1 MQRYDFL
8 STYCLR
14 YPPFWPRKGLC
25 GERNIRSWRK
35 EITTG
40 SRSVAFYTLPPHL
53 LMLKVRMIY
62 TPYYISRQQRL
73 LGNEKVGIR
82 SYKRWKCS
90 EKSLILARKRK
101 VSYVFIVKG
110 RSCSHDENLNKRGL
124 PAQSWKL
131 ISHFWG
137 LKAPHFESQF
147 VIVASSFSSF
157 LYLGACYG
165 YFAKRER
172 NKIGKIQSWKIR
184 KQILSLPKIVYRK
197 H

>member
-62 TPYYISRQQRL
+62 TPYYILRQQRL

-101 VSYVFIVKG
+101 VSYVFIVSVRLYHRDG
-110 RSCSHDENLNKRGL
+110 TSLRSWWKRLTLTKERFVDESEVTQDLVVQAFF
-124 PAQSWKL
+124 PT
-131 ISHFWG
+131 
-137 LKAPHFESQF
+137 
-147 VIVASSFSSF
+147 
-157 LYLGACYG
+157 
-165 YFAKRER
+165 
-172 NKIGKIQSWKIR
+172 
-184 KQILSLPKIVYRK
+184 
-197 H
+197 

>member
-90 EKSLILARKRK
+90 EKSLILAHRHK
-101 VSYVFIVKG
+101 VDKVFIV
-110 RSCSHDENLNKRGL
+110 RTQTYAHDEKFV
-124 PAQSWKL
+124 PSWKDVRVL
-131 ISHFWG
+131 TM
-137 LKAPHFESQF
+137 
-147 VIVASSFSSF
+147 
-157 LYLGACYG
+157 
-165 YFAKRER
+165 
-172 NKIGKIQSWKIR
+172 KI
-184 KQILSLPKIVYRK
+184 
-197 H
+197 